1 MNDQKRF
8 TFLINLFSASKN
20 AEYKVSFVGLK
31 YAISHRSPHGKS
43 CVEQNY
49 TCVSVFQVC
58 PHHPV
63 LVSCVTPLLNY

>member
-8 TFLINLFSASKN
+8 TFLINLFTFLINLFSAFKH

-31 YAISHRSPHGKS
+31 DSISHRSPYEKS

-58 PHHPV
+58 P
-63 LVSCVTPLLNY
+63 SIRS